1 MFAETHPESYKTP
14 PDIVFIDWLENPYH
28 TACMKDRPIS
38 PPVMVLYITKCLLG
52 TVICYG
58 FYKAFPPQY
67 YLHWSIISLL
77 LVLAPPDRDNSIA
90 LPIARIKANITGAL
104 VGLFCFMLPLH
115 QLLGL
120 LIGVVATISICSL
133 LKFPAATR
141 SALAALVIVLL
152 QEGGG
157 KPMWSYA
164 LQRIFAVLLGC
175 LVGLALTVC
184 FQACEQTYLRKKNPP
199 PDKDQGGTE

>member
-1 MFAETHPESYKTP
+1 VFAETHPESYKT

-38 PPVMVLYITKCLLG
+38 PVMVLYITKCLLG

-58 FYKAFPPQY
+58 FYKAFPQY

-77 LVLAPPDRDNSIA
+77 LVLAPDRDNSIA

-120 LIGVVATISICSL
+120 LIGVIATISICSL

-152 QEGGG
+152 QEGG

-184 FQACEQTYLRKKNPP
+184 FQACEQTYLRKKRSP
-199 PDKDQGGTE
+199 

>member
-1 MFAETHPESYKTP
+1 
-14 PDIVFIDWLENPYH
+14 
-28 TACMKDRPIS
+28 MKDRPIS
-38 PPVMVLYITKCLLG
+38 PVMVLYISKCLLG
-52 TVICYG
+52 TIICYG
-58 FYKAFPPQY
+58 FYKAFPQY

-77 LVLAPPDRDNSIA
+77 LVLAPDRDNSIA

-104 VGLFCFMLPLH
+104 VGLFCFMLPFH

-133 LKFPAATR
+133 LRFPSATR

-152 QEGGG
+152 QEGGN
-157 KPMWSYA
+157 PMWSYA

-184 FQACEQTYLRKKNPP
+184 FQACEQTYLRKQKVPLQ
-199 PDKDQGGTE
+199 KTKGTE

>member
-1 MFAETHPESYKTP
+1 
-14 PDIVFIDWLENPYH
+14 
-28 TACMKDRPIS
+28 MKGRPIS
-38 PPVMVLYITKCLLG
+38 PVMVFYITKCLLG

-58 FYKAFPPQY
+58 FYKAFPQY

-77 LVLAPPDRDNSIA
+77 LVLAPDKDNSIA

-104 VGLFCFMLPLH
+104 VGLFCFMLPFH

-120 LIGVVATISICSL
+120 LAGVVATISICSL

-152 QEGGG
+152 QEGG

-184 FQACEQTYLRKKNPP
+184 FQALEHTYMRIKTAPP
-199 PDKDQGGTE
+199 SKTKGTG

>member
-1 MFAETHPESYKTP
+1 
-14 PDIVFIDWLENPYH
+14 
-28 TACMKDRPIS
+28 
-38 PPVMVLYITKCLLG
+38 MVLYITKCLLG

-58 FYKAFPPQY
+58 FYKAFPQY

-77 LVLAPPDRDNSIA
+77 LVLAPDRDNSIA

-120 LIGVVATISICSL
+120 LIGVIATISICSL

-152 QEGGG
+152 QEGG

-184 FQACEQTYLRKKNPP
+184 FQACEQTYLRKKKVPLT
-199 PDKDQGGTE
+199 KTKGTE